1 MLAILNNYLFFSFLL
16 TLAMSNNLVLFFIS
30 WVGLNISLYGIILK
44 GFNSYNKEVTLKY
57 FISGSII
64 TIFILFGILLYFMDY
79 FTFSIT
85 DSNYLFFN
93 KTSLIQTNE
102 IFYISKNQ
110 KIFYCLLTSAFLFK
124 LGSFPF
130 HFYLADIYEALS
142 AKETM
147 LIYTITLKIFIFFT
161 FIKFLSNYWYLNSAV
176 SDILLYSGFGSIF
189 VSSFAILKQYK
200 LLRFWSFSYLNA
212 LGYTIL
218 SLSSGISSEY
228 GELSFYSAKIYFISY
243 LIVWFGIFDI
253 LYNKKMSHITYS
265 IDLINNNFGNLN
277 ILKNYSFLFFL
288 VSLLGLPPTLGFFS
302 KAIVYFDLVSNSK
315 TSLIFVATLLL
326 TPFIAFAYLKLII
339 YLIVGFKNKNKY
351 LKKSLKKQNN
361 KNENIINLPILNYKL
376 SIFLLFLSPIGI
388 YLFENLSTT
397 INTNL
402 IGFSNFFNYTIY
414 THIKLKF

>member
-79 FTFSIT
+79 FSFSIT

-93 KTSLIQTNE
+93 KLSLIQINE
-102 IFYISKNQ
+102 IAYISKNQ
-110 KIFYCLLTSAFLFK
+110 KIFYCLIISAFLFK

-161 FIKFLSNYWYLNSAV
+161 FLKFLSNYWYLNSAI
-176 SDILLYSGFGSIF
+176 SDILIYSGFGSIF
-189 VSSFAILKQYK
+189 ISSFAILKQYK
-200 LLRFWSFSYLNA
+200 LLRFWSFSYLNV

-253 LYNKKMSHITYS
+253 LYNKKMSYITYS
-265 IDLINNNFGNLN
+265 VDLINNNFGNVN
-277 ILKNYSFLFFL
+277 FLKNYSFLFFL
-288 VSLLGLPPTLGFFS
+288 ISLLGLPPTLGFFS

-315 TSLIFVATLLL
+315 TSLIFITTLLL
-326 TPFIAFAYLKLII
+326 TPFTAFAYLKLII

-351 LKKSLKKQNN
+351 LRKSLKKQNE
-361 KNENIINLPILNYKL
+361 KNENILNLSILNYKS
-376 SIFLLFLSPIGI
+376 SILLVFLLPVFIFI
-388 YLFENLSTT
+388 YENILTT
-397 INTNL
+397 MSINL
-402 IGFSNFFNYTIY
+402 ISFYNFFNYNI
-414 THIKLKF
+414 INSI